1 MAEKE
6 NRQEI
11 IDQLRSEKLESLAEN
26 KVIRLSVKGTEAY
39 QGIQYGAIK
48 QFTFWLFVG
57 NCGGFVLSKFVD
69 FAPLGT
75 TSPTKLKKY
84 RYLTFF
90 ACLVGVSYHGYKV
103 SKFNF
108 IKQKKA
114 LLASPENVL
123 EEPSDLY

>member
-1 MAEKE
+1 MAEKQ
-6 NRQEI
+6 NQDEI
-11 IDQLRSEKLESLAEN
+11 IQQLRSEKLESLAEN

-39 QGIQYGAIK
+39 QAIQYGAIK

-69 FAPLGT
+69 FLPLGT
-75 TSPTKLKKY
+75 NSPTKLKRY
-84 RYLTFF
+84 RLATYF
-90 ACLVGVSYHGYKV
+90 ACLTGVTYHGYKV

-108 IKQKKA
+108 IKQKKS
-114 LLASPENVL
+114 LLANPENVL